1 MKTLFSKLRSFIKT
15 QVDYVK
21 ELVPYWQRVMQD
33 LHITAAALTYYTI
46 IGIVPLWM
54 CIYILCDVSNT
65 NVSVSSSTDLLMPN
79 IGDSVGSF
87 DEIAQIGI
95 KGIFTQYKWFGWI
108 ALAVIIYAVIC
119 FFNNVQHAFNK
130 IWGSKNRTLGQSLS
144 LYFKMIIVIAIT
156 STLFTEIIGHLSSPV
171 LQYSLLF
178 IILFLFIALAF
189 RSIPYDKKPKW
200 GPTFLS
206 SAGTSICLL
215 AWSLVLPYLVSNLMR
230 LKFDGINILL
240 IVFWLFWA
248 WQIILIG
255 AVGCHRLNKT
265 GFYLDRKI
273 DYLAP
278 SYRRYLTLLTIAHIF
293 RLFDQDEHLKGLSFE
308 QIAKDMFPLGDGSTS
323 SSSGRKQTYVSIP
336 ATLLDSILKEL
347 CKSGILVTE
356 DSDKV
361 RYFPKHQMLSG
372 NRTLHDYTIGDVL
385 FILDTLGNFK
395 LDDLTPQICSSFKGS
410 YIDKHLNLY
419 SDKVFATP
427 IMLLTPQNF
436 PMSEENS
443 ALLDKRATYSSQLE
457 RNLI

>member
-1 MKTLFSKLRSFIKT
+1 
-15 QVDYVK
+15 
-21 ELVPYWQRVMQD
+21 MQD

-95 KGIFTQYKWFGWI
+95 KGIFAQYKWFGWI

-144 LYFKMIIVIAIT
+144 LYFKMLIVIAIT
-156 STLFTEIIGHLSSPV
+156 STLFTEIIGHLSSMA

-206 SAGTSICLL
+206 AAGTSICLL

-255 AVGCHRLNKT
+255 AVGCLRLNKT

-273 DYLAP
+273 EYLAP
-278 SYRRYLTLLTIAHIF
+278 AYRRYLTLLTISHIF
-293 RLFDQDEHLKGLSFE
+293 RLFDQDEHLKGLTFE
-308 QIAKDMFPLGDGSTS
+308 QIGKDMFPLGDSS
-323 SSSGRKQTYVSIP
+323 SSSGRKQKFVSIP
-336 ATLLDSILKEL
+336 PTLLDSIIKEL
-347 CKSGILVTE
+347 CKSGILVSE
-356 DSDKV
+356 DSDQV

-372 NRTLHDYTIGDVL
+372 KRTIHDYTIGDVL
-385 FILDTLGNFK
+385 FILDTLGDFR
-395 LDDLTPQICSSFKGS
+395 LDDLTPEICRSFQGNF
-410 YIDKHLNLY
+410 IEKHLELY

-427 IMLLTPQNF
+427 IMQLTPQTF
-436 PMSEENS
+436 PMCEASG
-443 ALLDKRATYSSQLE
+443 ALLDQHSTYTAQLKHH
-457 RNLI
+457 LV

>member
-1 MKTLFSKLRSFIKT
+1 MKASCLKSPSFIGRWIK
-15 QVDYVK
+15 DIK
-21 ELVPYWQRVMQD
+21 ELVPYWRNVMQD

-130 IWGSKNRTLGQSLS
+130 IWGSKNRTLSQSLS

-156 STLFTEIIGHLSSPV
+156 STLFTEIIGHLSSLV

-293 RLFDQDEHLKGLSFE
+293 RLFDRDEHLKGLTFE
-308 QIAKDMFPLGDGSTS
+308 QIGKDMFPLGNS
-323 SSSGRKQTYVSIP
+323 SSNASGKQQFVSIP
-336 ATLLDSILKEL
+336 PTLLDSIIKEL

-395 LDDLTPQICSSFKGS
+395 LDDLTPEICASFKGS
-410 YIDKHLNLY
+410 YIEKHLNLY
-419 SDKVFATP
+419 SDKVFATS

-436 PMSEENS
+436 PMSQENS
-443 ALLDKRATYSSQLE
+443 ALPDKHATYSSQL
-457 RNLI
+457 NNQLA